1 MLISV
6 NGVFV
11 SADVYNILISL
22 RLKIWCNKNTQLF
35 NLIEII
41 INRPFL
47 HILLSRTLYNKYKD
61 TDNIKKID
69 PINIF

>member
-11 SADVYNILISL
+11 SADAYNILISL
-22 RLKIWCNKNTQLF
+22 RLKIWCNQDTQLF

-41 INRPFL
+41 INRSVSSYSSL
-47 HILLSRTLYNKYKD
+47 AYI
-61 TDNIKKID
+61 I
-69 PINIF
+69 

>member
-11 SADVYNILISL
+11 SADVHNILISL
-22 RLKIWCNKNTQLF
+22 RLKYGVIKTHNY
-35 NLIEII
+35 LISLRLLSIV
-41 INRPFL
+41 PFL

>member
-11 SADVYNILISL
+11 SADAYNILISL
-22 RLKIWCNKNTQLF
+22 RLKPWINQQVIHFLF
-35 NLIEII
+35 
-41 INRPFL
+41 
-47 HILLSRTLYNKYKD
+47 SRTLYNKYKD
-61 TDNIKKID
+61 TGNIKKID

>member
-11 SADVYNILISL
+11 SADAYNILISL
-22 RLKIWCNKNTQLF
+22 RLLSIV
-35 NLIEII
+35 
-41 INRPFL
+41 PFL

>member
-11 SADVYNILISL
+11 SADVHNILISL
-22 RLKIWCNKNTQLF
+22 RLKTWINQQVIHFLF
-35 NLIEII
+35 
-41 INRPFL
+41 
-47 HILLSRTLYNKYKD
+47 SRTLYNKYKD